1 MPAGKQGRPKD
12 DMRVLRL
19 IDAGGGMSN
28 ARLRA
33 ELDLSDTRYQE
44 IKKLL
49 LDDGYVEPYRCR
61 SGGLKLTKDG
71 QKKLESGANDRITS
85 NVKKEN
91 DLYKPLQ
98 EYLKKTADED
108 ELNSLVIDTSSLK
121 NRGKWQNPDLTQ
133 ITIEHYKNL
142 RKTSIIVTTFEVK
155 RWGAWDVG
163 VVFEAASHRRFSHH
177 AQVVLEWPKDT
188 NFSLT
193 DPTYRI
199 DEIAREC
206 QRFGVGLMTL
216 RKHYSSYRLH
226 THIEAEEHIPSYDA
240 IEYWLEYV
248 LSKNESV
255 RKGYE
260 ALFDANSHE
269 K

>member
-1 MPAGKQGRPKD
+1 MTRKRKGRPTD
-12 DMRVLRL
+12 DIRVLRL

-49 LDDGYVEPYRCR
+49 LANGYVEPYRCR
-61 SGGLKLTKDG
+61 SGGLKITKDG
-71 QKKLESGANDRITS
+71 QTELKRDTTEPIDSS
-85 NVKKEN
+85 VKKEQ

-98 EYLKKTADED
+98 EYLDRTARED
-108 ELNSLVIDTSSLK
+108 ELNALVIDTSKLK

-133 ITIEHYKNL
+133 ITVEHYKNL
-142 RKTSIIVTTFEVK
+142 RKTSIVVTTFEVK
-155 RWGAWDVG
+155 KWGAWDVG

-177 AQVVLEWPKDT
+177 AQVVLEWPKGS

-193 DPTYRI
+193 DPTHRI

-226 THIEAEEHIPSYDA
+226 SHIEAEEHIPSYDA

-248 LSKNESV
+248 LSKDEGV
-255 RKGYE
+255 RRKYE
-260 ALFDANSHE
+260 ALLDVNPPE
-269 K
+269 V